1 MSDFTADSSL
11 IVDTIVRCRGLIKN
25 FESQAET
32 LHVLKG
38 IDMDIRRGSSCS
50 IMGSSGSGKSTL
62 LSILGGLEGFDSGE
76 VTVGSYAL
84 HSLSEKQLPQYRGAL
99 VGFVFQFHYLLKDF
113 SAVENVALP
122 AYMKGMPRKEA
133 WAKAESL
140 LEKVGMAD
148 RKDHF
153 PSQLSGG
160 ERQRTAIAR
169 ALVNTP
175 ALILADEP
183 TGNLDAANAAS
194 IRELIFSLPTLA
206 GATVILATHDAEL
219 AAAADSRFLL
229 VDGRLQ
235 PL

>member
-1 MSDFTADSSL
+1 MND
-11 IVDTIVRCRGLIKN
+11 IIVRCRGLVKN
-25 FESQAET
+25 FDSQAET

-38 IDMDIRRGSSCS
+38 VDMDVGKGSSCS

-62 LSILGGLEGFDSGE
+62 LSILGGLEGFDAGE

-84 HSLSEKQLPQYRGAL
+84 HALSEKQLPSYRGTL

-133 WAKAESL
+133 WGRAESL
-140 LEKVGMAD
+140 LEKVGLAD

-169 ALVNTP
+169 ALINAP

-194 IRELIFSLPTLA
+194 IKELIFSLPALA
-206 GATVILATHDAEL
+206 GATVILATHDSGLAE
-219 AAAADSRFLL
+219 AADSRFLL
-229 VDGRLQ
+229 IDGRLQ
-235 PL
+235 TL

>member
-1 MSDFTADSSL
+1 MNDSKVYPSM
-11 IVDTIVRCRGLIKN
+11 DPGAIVRCRGLVKS
-25 FESQAET
+25 FKSQAET

-38 IDMDIRRGSSCS
+38 IDMDIGKGSSCS

-62 LSILGGLEGFDSGE
+62 LSILGGLEGFDEGE

-84 HSLSEKQLPQYRGAL
+84 HAMTEKALPQYRGAL

-122 AYMKGMPRKEA
+122 AYMQGTSRKEA
-133 WAKAESL
+133 WARAESL
-140 LEKVGMAD
+140 LEKVGLAD

-169 ALVNTP
+169 ALINAP

-194 IRELIFSLPTLA
+194 IKDLIFSLPALA
-206 GATVILATHDAEL
+206 GATVILATHDSGLAE
-219 AAAADSRFLL
+219 AADLRFLL

-235 PL
+235 RL